1 METKGNND
9 DIASSYFQTKYG
21 NGDSNPSSSQGAAS
35 EVATNGTKSIGPSNG
50 RTKNSVG
57 SGGTQQK
64 KSWRSASVGLRSS
77 VERGS
82 YRSNTATPD
91 RETRAS
97 SATRGGPMFSY
108 LSLVIFEKVNE
119 PASYW
124 IFFGRNTY
132 ITNKIM
138 RLKKFQKAKFSRIR
152 KA

>member
-21 NGDSNPSSSQGAAS
+21 NGDSNSASSKRAAT
-35 EVATNGTKSIGPSNG
+35 EVATTNGTKING
-50 RTKNSVG
+50 ISEEQTTGRSKNSVG
-57 SGGTQQK
+57 SGSTQQK

-91 RETRAS
+91 RETRSS

-108 LSLVIFEKVNE
+108 LSLVILQIVNQ
-119 PASYW
+119 
-124 IFFGRNTY
+124 I
-132 ITNKIM
+132 
-138 RLKKFQKAKFSRIR
+138 
-152 KA
+152 

>member
-21 NGDSNPSSSQGAAS
+21 NGDSNPASLQGAAT
-35 EVATNGTKSIGPSNG
+35 EVATNGTKSNVPING

-108 LSLVIFEKVNE
+108 LSLVILNIVNE
-119 PASYW
+119 TGFLLD
-124 IFFGRNTY
+124 IFLEKN
-132 ITNKIM
+132 
-138 RLKKFQKAKFSRIR
+138 
-152 KA
+152 

>member
-21 NGDSNPSSSQGAAS
+21 NGDSNPASSQGAAT
-35 EVATNGTKSIGPSNG
+35 EVATNGTKSIG

-108 LSLVIFEKVNE
+108 LSLVILNIVNE
-119 PASYW
+119 TGFLLD
-124 IFFGRNTY
+124 IFLEKN
-132 ITNKIM
+132 
-138 RLKKFQKAKFSRIR
+138 
-152 KA
+152 